1 MIRKTRWD
9 GEGFNRYIY
18 LPETIWGYPAKWIK
32 LDEDAIRNEIGMLKI
47 WLTMDL
53 SDILTDHYRYSSW
66 RIRPDGTK
74 HTRTVMNAPKKER
87 PKKESFLDIFLRKC
101 K

>member
-9 GEGFNRYIY
+9 GEGFNRYKY
-18 LPETIWGYPAKWIK
+18 LPKTIWGYPAKWLK
-32 LDEDAIRNEIGMLKI
+32 LDEDAIRNEIDMLKL

-74 HTRTVMNAPKKER
+74 HTRTVMNAPKKEK
-87 PKKESFLDIFLRKC
+87 PKKESFLDIFLRKS